1 MPKVNSKRIKI
12 DAAKLSAPKVPGNTC
27 PSIDYVQDII
37 DQIAN
42 RGDDWAVKQSDV
54 IRDVLEYVR
63 ESNDE
68 LRQSSFYWYN
78 KYKEEV

>member
-1 MPKVNSKRIKI
+1 MPKVSAKRVKI

-37 DQIAN
+37 DQIAD
-42 RGDDWAVKQSDV
+42 RGDDWSVKQANV
-54 IRDVLEYVR
+54 IRDVMEYVR

-68 LRQSSFYWYN
+68 LRQSSYYWYN
-78 KYKEEV
+78 KYKSEV